1 MNTRKKLTFNGGKS
15 YGWIGPQLKEKS
27 RRGKT
32 YYGGLSIA
40 GEGIKVGDY
49 VFIDGEDEDLSYV
62 AKIIELFDNGD
73 TDSNDHRRASV
84 QWFMRPKEM
93 QSLIRGRQ
101 LPEGAVLSST
111 NEVFA
116 YMVKSD
122 RITEREIDA
131 DTILGK
137 CEVVAAPPNAP
148 LPKTTSA
155 ELPVLYVRWLFDGNQ
170 FKPVMEPKKVNG
182 VRKDPDVNTG
192 KTPSKTPGK
201 KQEVKEQV
209 SKVNGT
215 GNLEKAKE
223 SAKSKTPKNDIKSPG
238 QRLNISDV
246 ELIDELF
253 SSDESNDFVNFI
265 KFPETTPSQKGRGS
279 RAVASV
285 SVSTAKKTRFS
296 EATDF
301 LSKPKICVKKMNIAS
316 DSVTSKSFTRM
327 KALSERKRKP
337 PNGTHPDVDLTDF
350 NVIPTWKA
358 TGKNRLCKS
367 ESKNRNRTVDKAQ
380 TQCDGLLRG
389 RKTPRR
395 NSVKKIIFEDE
406 ADDEDVFEDVKT
418 SRRMKDVSC
427 EEDLRRKTP
436 KRKSLST
443 RKLQGD
449 NDLREEPTKRGRER
463 QKSTTKVT
471 RKAKQQVESDEDQD
485 ESDEDSD
492 YEESSSDEEIAIKR
506 RKTPAKKSGGRKS
519 IQPKTP
525 VSVRSKVK
533 GKTPRKDIV
542 PHITERRTPCKTP
555 AKVLEHARAR
565 LHVSAV
571 PDSLP
576 CREHEFDDIYT
587 FVRSK
592 ILDGTGGCMYISGV
606 PGTGKTATVT
616 EVMSFLRKEVE
627 EDEDFPEFTLVEING
642 MKLTEPHQAF
652 VQILKNLTGQKATA
666 EHASQLLEKYF
677 TSAAGRKQPIVLL
690 VDELDLLWTRK
701 QGVLY
706 SIFDWPSRPKARLIV
721 LAIAN
726 TMDLPERIMMNRIS
740 SRLGLTRMTFQ
751 PYTFKQLQSI
761 VQSRL
766 EGLQAFEPDAIQLA
780 ARKVAAVSGD
790 ARRALD
796 ICRRATELAETTK
809 PTGKSK
815 GPLVGMK
822 HVDAALTE
830 MFSSPKIVA
839 MRQASRHEQIFLRAI
854 ATEFKMS
861 GLEEGSFEKV
871 LIQHISIC
879 RLEGLHPPVVSEV
892 AAVCSRLASCRLI
905 LLESGTNE
913 LKQRIRL
920 NVSQDDVTYALRDHS
935 E

>member
-1 MNTRKKLTFNGGKS
+1 MNTRKKLAFNGGKS
-15 YGWIGPQLKEKS
+15 YGWIGPPLKEKS

-32 YYGGLSIA
+32 YYEGLNIA
-40 GEGIKVGDY
+40 GEVIKLNDN
-49 VFIDGEDEDLSYV
+49 VFIDSEEDGLSYV
-62 AKIIELFDNGD
+62 AKIIDFFDNGD
-73 TDSNDHRRASV
+73 TDSNEHRRAIV
-84 QWFMRPKEM
+84 QWYMRPKEM
-93 QSLIRGRQ
+93 QERVRGRQ

-116 YMVKSD
+116 YLAKSD
-122 RITEREIDA
+122 WITECEIDA

-137 CEVVAAPPNAP
+137 CKIRKAPANTA
-148 LPKTTSA
+148 LPKTTNDD
-155 ELPVLYVRWLFDGNQ
+155 LPVMYVRWLFDGNQ
-170 FKPVMEPKKVNG
+170 FKPVLEPKKVNG
-182 VRKDPDVNTG
+182 VRKDLGTTPG
-192 KTPSKTPGK
+192 KTPSKTANK
-201 KQEVKEQV
+201 KRDVKGQNT
-209 SKVNGT
+209 SKVNGP
-215 GNLEKAKE
+215 EKPDKSKE
-223 SAKSKTPKNDIKSPG
+223 TSKSKTPKSDIVSPG

-253 SSDESNDFVNFI
+253 SSDEDSDVVKFIELPKATPRRKCSGNNRSTSDF
-265 KFPETTPSQKGRGS
+265 P
-279 RAVASV
+279 
-285 SVSTAKKTRFS
+285 STAKKIRFKDSADSLPLPDIRIKRISINTRFP
-296 EATDF
+296 D
-301 LSKPKICVKKMNIAS
+301 CQ
-316 DSVTSKSFTRM
+316 SFTTL
-327 KALSERKRKP
+327 KPASERKRKP
-337 PNGTHPDVDLTDF
+337 PNGTHPDVSLTD
-350 NVIPTWKA
+350 
-358 TGKNRLCKS
+358 RLCKS
-367 ESKNRNRTVDKAQ
+367 ESKSRGHQKIDRGRIPN
-380 TQCDGLLRG
+380 DGLLRG
-389 RKTPRR
+389 RKIPQRK
-395 NSVKKIIFEDE
+395 SAKKIILEDE
-406 ADDEDVFEDVKT
+406 AEDDDEDDFEDVKT
-418 SRRMKDVSC
+418 TRKQSKN
-427 EEDLRRKTP
+427 EKHKQGRKTP
-436 KRKSLST
+436 KRKLPPAKKIPDSEEMKEEDST
-443 RKLQGD
+443 KPRRQ
-449 NDLREEPTKRGRER
+449 RGRP
-463 QKSTTKVT
+463 KSVTKVMQ
-471 RKAKQQVESDEDQD
+471 KAGKKPESDDDDQD
-485 ESDEDSD
+485 ELE
-492 YEESSSDEEIAIKR
+492 EESDFEEVSSDEEITIKR
-506 RKTPAKKSGGRKS
+506 RKTPAKKPAGRQS
-519 IQPKTP
+519 VAPKTP
-525 VSVRSKVK
+525 VSIKSKVK
-533 GKTPRKDIV
+533 GRTPRKDIV
-542 PHITERRTPCKTP
+542 PHISVRRTPCKTP
-555 AKVLEHARAR
+555 SKILEHARAR

-576 CREHEFDDIYT
+576 CREHEFADIYT
-587 FVRSK
+587 FVKSK

-616 EVMSFLRKEVE
+616 EVMSFLRKEVD
-627 EDEDFPEFTLVEING
+627 EDKDFPEFTLVEMNG

-652 VQILKNLTGQKATA
+652 VQILKALTGQKATA
-666 EHASQLLEKYF
+666 EHSSQLLDKYF

-796 ICRRATELAETTK
+796 ICRRATELAETAQ
-809 PTGKSK
+809 PTGKGK

-822 HVDAALTE
+822 HVDRALAE

-839 MRQASRHEQIFLRAI
+839 MRQASRQEQIFLRAI

-861 GLEEGSFEKV
+861 GLEEAPFEKV

-892 AAVCSRLASCRLI
+892 VAVCRRLASCRLI
-905 LLESGTNE
+905 LLESSTNE
-913 LKQRIRL
+913 LQQRIRL
-920 NVSQDDVTYALRDHS
+920 NVSQDDVMYALRDHG